1 MTTNDRGT
9 GGAHATPGRTGRW
22 LSGDRFFGVLLL
34 AGALAAVAASARAA
48 AWQEGELRIVVLEGE
63 DSVNIIGQGT
73 AVPTVVEVRDRN
85 DLPVAGASV
94 VFLLGEG
101 GTATLNAGL
110 SQVSLATNALGQA
123 AVTVN
128 PLASGAVQLQVS
140 AAFQGQ
146 TAVAAITQTNFA
158 TAAQAAAAGAG
169 GAGGG
174 GGAAAGAGAGAGG
187 GGLGAGGVL
196 GIVAGGVGAAV
207 AGVTLADRGPGA
219 PPVASLRITPEGIGM
234 AKATPFRFDASRS
247 SDPDRDSLTYAWDF
261 GDGSGQEGRN
271 SVVIHRY
278 DAAGTYNVTLT
289 VSDGTHQET
298 SSGSVT
304 VSRSLDNARFVGSR
318 SGVEE
323 GATATWTF
331 LLMQNAAF
339 LSGRMSFYLA
349 IDCGDHR
356 LVHEHEHPLTGEI
369 TGPSD
374 FVCPCNVTLRAPV
387 VVAVGEYCDGTV
399 DREPHEHYAEGV
411 VEPGAGAITLFD
423 FQGHGDLTFTR
434 Q

>member
-1 MTTNDRGT
+1 MTTDRR
-9 GGAHATPGRTGRW
+9 RTGRR
-22 LSGDRFFGVLLL
+22 LNRDGIVGVLLL
-34 AGALAAVAASARAA
+34 AGALAAVTAPARAA

-128 PLASGAVQLQVS
+128 PLASGVVQLQVS

-146 TAVAAITQTNFA
+146 TATAAIVQTNFA
-158 TAAQAAAAGAG
+158 TAAQAAAAGAGAG

-174 GGAAAGAGAGAGG
+174 GGAAAGAGAGAGAGG
-187 GGLGAGGVL
+187 GGLGAGGIL

-207 AGVTLADRGPGA
+207 AGATLVDRGPGA
-219 PPVASLRITPEGIGM
+219 PPVASLRITPEGVGM
-234 AKATPFRFDASRS
+234 AQATPFRFDATRS
-247 SDPDRDSLTYAWDF
+247 SDPDRDSLTYSWDF
-261 GDGSGQEGRN
+261 GDGAGQEGRN
-271 SVVIHRY
+271 SVVVHRY

-289 VSDGTHQET
+289 VSDGTHRTT

-318 SGVEE
+318 SGVVE

-331 LLMQNAAF
+331 LLMQNGAF
-339 LSGRMSFYLA
+339 LRGSMSFYLSA
-349 IDCGDHR
+349 DCGEHR
-356 LVHEHEHPLTGEI
+356 LVHEHEHPLTGQI

-374 FVCPCNVTLRAPV
+374 FVCPCNLTLSAPV
-387 VVAVGEYCDGTV
+387 VAAVFEECDGRMER
-399 DREPHEHYAEGV
+399 DPHEHYAEGV